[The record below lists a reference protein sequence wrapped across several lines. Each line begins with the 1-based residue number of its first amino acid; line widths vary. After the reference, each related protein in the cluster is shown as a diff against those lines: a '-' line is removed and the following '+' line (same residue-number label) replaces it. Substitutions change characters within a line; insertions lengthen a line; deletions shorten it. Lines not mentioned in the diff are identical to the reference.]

1 MKIRGFLSAFIASA
15 VAVLGVL
22 VPVQTAQAA
31 VNCTLTDDSP
41 RFIEGTLMYGKT
53 LRGIPGNWEP
63 GTSLTYIW
71 RDADGTELQRGPS
84 DTFVV
89 PANPANNYL
98 QLLVSGDK
106 AGCPTFTRTSEA
118 VSLSPVSETRLHG
131 RIFTGVVAPGEMLT
145 HDIPAADLDQPVR
158 SCRYSFSSSLWS
170 SCDSRLYPTAAD
182 AGKWLYVKN
191 TYTSDGVT
199 VQKNSAYKIA
209 DVPLDRNQPGI
220 SGVIAQGATLK
231 ADLATQTVGTTS
243 EVEWC
248 RVDLDSSAVDECNIV
263 GTGATYVL
271 GASDVGKELFLRV
284 KHTEATGVSFIAVS
298 ELTPIVAATPVTSIP
313 NVAFVNQWGAPT
325 PLGQRYGSATWKL
338 SLSSAEPTTGVS
350 SIGRYICTVA
360 SSCTTFS
367 SIDAYRSPLSIGSQY
382 QPRWAVRLTSGEVYW
397 SVGPITDPLQLGQ
410 FGDQT
415 VTISGTAKVG
425 QILTSSQP
433 YEGLGGGQDASWVY
447 QWYRGTTPIPGATS
461 RTYTATPEDALSNL
475 KVEVTIS
482 KANYESRTYVSSAK
496 YIATATFTSTPVPTL
511 SGTVAQGQTLTANIG
526 TWDAGANLTYQWNV
540 GGSYNTAETGTTYT
554 ITGAD
559 AGKTIQLRVTGTK
572 PGYTTVYKDSV
583 ATVAVPFQ
591 TFTQVTE
598 PTIEGFPSSGLALN
612 ANPGLWDDG
621 AVFSYQWLAN
631 GTAIP
636 GATSQLLQIND
647 QSVGKRY
654 SVRVTVTKLGYT
666 SQTKTSAQTVAAY
679 LGLSP
684 TSKPT
689 ITGETSVDQTL
700 EADPGLWAD
709 GVSIGYQW
717 YRNGVAIAGAVSSS
731 YKLVAADAGK
741 KITVSVTGSKVGYA
755 PVIKLSDE
763 TSTVFGKLNAPD
775 SLAINGTMSVGKI
788 ISVSTEGWDTG
799 VTFTYQWYRN
809 SLPVSGATE
818 RLYAI
823 TVADLGA
830 GLTVQ
835 VSASKAGFVPVSV
848 MATERGP
855 VTPGTLTA
863 PTPTFTG
870 KVAVGQVLTAKAGTW
885 TIGTKLTYQWLR
897 AGKPIAGATK
907 PTYKLAALDKKKAVS
922 VRVTGSLFGYN
933 LVVKTSSAKVV
944 P

>member
-1 MKIRGFLSAFIASA
+1 MRVSITTWQ
-15 VAVLGVL
+15 
-22 VPVQTAQAA
+22 PWE
-31 VNCTLTDDSP
+31 NCA
-41 RFIEGTLMYGKT
+41 
-53 LRGIPGNWEP
+53 
-63 GTSLTYIW
+63 SLT
-71 RDADGTELQRGPS
+71 
-84 DTFVV
+84 
-89 PANPANNYL
+89 
-98 QLLVSGDK
+98 LL
-106 AGCPTFTRTSEA
+106 PE
-118 VSLSPVSETRLHG
+118 H
-131 RIFTGVVAPGEMLT
+131 
-145 HDIPAADLDQPVR
+145 
-158 SCRYSFSSSLWS
+158 
-170 SCDSRLYPTAAD
+170 
-182 AGKWLYVKN
+182 AGKRLQVRQWAYNSGNLAEKLY
-191 TYTSDGVT
+191 
-199 VQKNSAYKIA
+199 KNSSYAISEITTA
-209 DVPLDRNQPGI
+209 RNMPSI
-220 SGVIAQGATLK
+220 SGVFTTGKVLNAHSGTQAIGAQI
-231 ADLATQTVGTTS
+231 S
-243 EVEWC
+243 YSWC
-248 RVDLDSSAVDECNIV
+248 RVDEVGAPASACQQISSGPTYTVQNVDIGKQLYLRAEYLEPSGQSFVANSLLTAPVKANPNFQIPLPKIVNRYGTPTPITLNYESNWLMVLESSAPSDPSISTTRLFMCPSSSPGDCVTRFGDEFDPKQI
-263 GTGATYVL
+263 GTQYQVRHQVITTSGDIYWSASPATDALAEATFPDRTVVVSGTNTTYKTLTATPPLADLSYPGGMTWEYQWQRSGVAIPGETSATYTTKL
-271 GASDVGKELFLRV
+271 EDIGKTIKV
-284 KHTEATGVSFIAVS
+284 AV
-298 ELTPIVAATPVTSIP
+298 T
-313 NVAFVNQWGAPT
+313 
-325 PLGQRYGSATWKL
+325 
-338 SLSSAEPTTGVS
+338 
-350 SIGRYICTVA
+350 
-360 SSCTTFS
+360 
-367 SIDAYRSPLSIGSQY
+367 
-382 QPRWAVRLTSGEVYW
+382 VRLTGY
-397 SVGPITDPLQLGQ
+397 
-410 FGDQT
+410 
-415 VTISGTAKVG
+415 
-425 QILTSSQP
+425 
-433 YEGLGGGQDASWVY
+433 
-447 QWYRGTTPIPGATS
+447 TT
-461 RTYTATPEDALSNL
+461 RTYFSNDRSIGASVFTASPTP
-475 KVEVTIS
+475 TI
-482 KANYESRTYVSSAK
+482 AGA
-496 YIATATFTSTPVPTL
+496 
-511 SGTVAQGQTLTANIG
+511 VAQGSTLTAVPG
-526 TWDAGANLTYQWNV
+526 TWDAAAELSYLWSV
-540 GGSYNTAETGTTYT
+540 GGVAAGTGSTLLVEP
-554 ITGAD
+554 AM
-559 AGKTIQLRVTGTK
+559 AGKTITLTVTGSK
-572 PGYTTVYKDSV
+572 AGYTTVVKTSA

-591 TFTQVTE
+591 TFKQVTE